1 MGSGRKESAVG
12 SRQSAVC
19 NHFEFRILNFE
30 FAGNKF
36 LLLGL
41 SFLLFTSCEDDYS
54 PKPRGFQRID
64 LPKQEYAIYHAD
76 CGFSL
81 DVPTYATMKLDDH
94 PTAEKCWY
102 NISYAPFNAT
112 LHLSY
117 KPYKNEDE
125 LFKLTED
132 ARTLVY
138 KHTIK
143 ADEIYETQI
152 NNAYL
157 SGMLY
162 ELSGSTA
169 TNFQFY
175 ALDSTGNFIR
185 GALYFNTKTN
195 TDSVAPVLAF
205 LKEEVLHSIESLRWK

>member
-1 MGSGRKESAVG
+1 MRRRNADCGLPGLRNVKTKMLAAFLFVG
-12 SRQSAVC
+12 
-19 NHFEFRILNFE
+19 ILITF
-30 FAGNKF
+30 
-36 LLLGL
+36 
-41 SFLLFTSCEDDYS
+41 SSCEEDYT
-54 PKPRGFQRID
+54 PKPRGFERISFPERTYKD
-64 LPKQEYAIYHAD
+64 YSSECIFSMKIPVYANA
-76 CGFSL
+76 
-81 DVPTYATMKLDDH
+81 VPDMH
-94 PTAEKCWY
+94 PNAEKCWY
-102 NISYAPFNAT
+102 NVTYEPFDAT

-117 KPYKNEDE
+117 KSFKNNDE
-125 LFKLTED
+125 LYKLTED

-175 ALDSTGNFIR
+175 VLDSVGHNYIR
-185 GALYFNTKTN
+185 GALYFNSKTN
-195 TDSVAPVLAF
+195 SDSIAPVLAF
-205 LKEEVLHSIESLRWK
+205 LKQDIMYSLESLRWKK

>member
-1 MGSGRKESAVG
+1 MGKKFSQNIFISGIVIALVVLIS
-12 SRQSAVC
+12 
-19 NHFEFRILNFE
+19 
-30 FAGNKF
+30 
-36 LLLGL
+36 
-41 SFLLFTSCEDDYS
+41 SCENSYV
-54 PKPRGFQRID
+54 PKPRGFQRIEM
-64 LPKQEYAIYHAD
+64 PKQEYQHYKAD
-76 CGFSL
+76 CGFEMEI
-81 DVPTYATMKLDDH
+81 PTYAVMDLDRH

-102 NISYAPFNAT
+102 NVLYPPFDAT

-117 KPYKNEDE
+117 KPYHNLTE
-125 LFKLTED
+125 LVKLTED

-175 ALDSTGNFIR
+175 VIDSTGNFMR
-185 GALYFNTKTN
+185 GALYFNGKTN
-195 TDSVAPVLAF
+195 IDSIAPSLSF
-205 LKEEVLHSIESLRWK
+205 LKSEVLHSLESLRWD

>member
-1 MGSGRKESAVG
+1 MLNRINPFMKNSLFPIVLFVAILCVG
-12 SRQSAVC
+12 CGENYV
-19 NHFEFRILNFE
+19 
-30 FAGNKF
+30 
-36 LLLGL
+36 
-41 SFLLFTSCEDDYS
+41 
-54 PKPRGFQRID
+54 PKPRGFQRIEM
-64 LPKQEYAIYHAD
+64 PEKEYVSYTSD
-76 CGFSL
+76 CGFSMEI
-81 DVPTYATMKLDDH
+81 PKYASIDIDRH
-94 PTAEKCWY
+94 PDAEKCWY
-102 NISYAPFNAT
+102 NLSYLPFDAT

-117 KPYKNEDE
+117 KQYHNPKE
-125 LFKLTED
+125 LLKLTED

-175 ALDSTGNFIR
+175 VMDSTGNFMR
-185 GALYFNTKTN
+185 GALYFNSKTDI
-195 TDSVAPVLAF
+195 DSIAPSLSF
-205 LKEEVLHSIESLRWK
+205 LKEEVLHSLESLRWK

>member
-1 MGSGRKESAVG
+1 MLK
-12 SRQSAVC
+12 
-19 NHFEFRILNFE
+19 RISTSSPFYI
-30 FAGNKF
+30 
-36 LLLGL
+36 LGL
-41 SFLLFTSCEDDYS
+41 CLVTLLAGCEDDYT
-54 PKPRGFQRID
+54 PKPRGYQRIIFPERSYTD
-64 LPKQEYAIYHAD
+64 YTSD
-76 CGFSL
+76 CGFSMK
-81 DVPTYATMKLDDH
+81 VPVYATVTPDDH

-102 NISYAPFNAT
+102 NVRYAPFDAT

-117 KPYKNEDE
+117 KTFDNKKD

-157 SGMLY
+157 NGMLY

-175 ALDSTGNFIR
+175 VMDSSHNYIR
-185 GALYFNTKTN
+185 GALYFNAKTN
-195 TDSVAPVLAF
+195 IDSIGPVLAF
-205 LKEEVLHSIESLRWK
+205 LKEDIMHTLESLRWK

>member
-1 MGSGRKESAVG
+1 MAKLNLFGTRKLALWLLATLFFSACES
-12 SRQSAVC
+12 
-19 NHFEFRILNFE
+19 
-30 FAGNKF
+30 
-36 LLLGL
+36 
-41 SFLLFTSCEDDYS
+41 DYV
-54 PKPRGFQRID
+54 PKPRGFERIE
-64 LPKQEYAIYHAD
+64 LPIKEYKNYSAD

-81 DVPTYATMKLDDH
+81 EIPTYSTMDIDRH

-102 NISYAPFNAT
+102 NIAYTPFDAT

-117 KPYKNEDE
+117 KFYHSQQE
-125 LFKLTED
+125 LVKLTED

-157 SGMLY
+157 KGMLY

-175 ALDSTGNFIR
+175 VLDSSGNFIR
-185 GALYFNTKTN
+185 GALYFNGKTDM
-195 TDSVAPVLAF
+195 DSIAPSLSF
-205 LKEEVLHSIESLRWK
+205 LKEEVLHSIESLRWN